1 MARRAVWTYWPDEE
15 AERPQLPPVSP
26 RELGTQLCLFPYVP
40 RQPLDPRVLLPAG
53 EAEEVPEDLF
63 GAYYCG

>member
-1 MARRAVWTYWPDEE
+1 MARRAVWTRWPDEE
-15 AERPQLPPVSP
+15 VERPQLPPVSP

-40 RQPLDPRVLLPAG
+40 RPPFVPRVPVPAP
-53 EAEEVPEDLF
+53 EVEDVPEDLF